1 MSFLCRS
8 GELIVAAL
16 FVAIAHFDL
25 MGEHKAHDGQ
35 RNKGHNEAHRRR
47 SDSHSRSTLAA
58 GRWRS
63 STATLEPARSL
74 ARSPRKNILAFPRGF
89 FPSVTRLCTVQTKN
103 KSVAYGSSETGSGSF
118 FLWFV
123 SPPPPTPTVTRR
135 DFCDRLEFHRDSLY

>member
-8 GELIVAAL
+8 GELIIAAL

-47 SDSHSRSTLAA
+47 TPIHAPHLAA

-63 STATLEPARSL
+63 STVTLEPARSL
-74 ARSPRKNILAFPRGF
+74 ASKKH
-89 FPSVTRLCTVQTKN
+89 SC
-103 KSVAYGSSETGSGSF
+103 
-118 FLWFV
+118 V
-123 SPPPPTPTVTRR
+123 SPGLLPVSDTFVYSANKEQV
-135 DFCDRLEFHRDSLY
+135 CRLR